1 MTEQRACLP
10 ESGRLVNNVVL
21 FVRALRRAGL
31 PVGSS
36 ETLLAVEA
44 VSAAGFSSKQDLY
57 WTLHASLVTHPD
69 QRQVFRQAF
78 RLFWRDP
85 RFHEQM
91 MSMLL
96 PMMRGV
102 AKDREAASGER
113 RAAEA
118 LLNDAQQPKAL
129 DRERPDDEFE
139 LQVDASGTTSARE
152 RLGDMDFE
160 QMTAAEMAEANEFT
174 RGMSLP
180 FKPLLSRRRKPHPL
194 GRFPD
199 WRKTMRRALA
209 TGGEFDS
216 FRRRTFSVRWPVLVA
231 LCDISGSMSAYSRTM
246 LHFLHCISH
255 RKGAGW
261 APVHSFTFGTTLTNI
276 TRQMR
281 MADVDD
287 AMKAAGREAHDW
299 DGGTRIADCVRKFNV
314 QWSRRVM
321 GQGAI
326 VLLITDGLESGDI
339 DLLDQ
344 EIRRLRRAA
353 RRLIWINPLLRWE
366 QFAPKARGIRT
377 MLPHV
382 DCFRSAHSIN
392 SLSGLAEVISDCS
405 DSGDKDRLLRR
416 MSAQAMNGEGPAN
429 RTEGWR

>member
-1 MTEQRACLP
+1 MAQEPGTAGQRAELP
-10 ESGRLVNNVVL
+10 KDGRLVNNVVL

-31 PVGSS
+31 PVGPS
-36 ETLLAVEA
+36 EVMLAVEA
-44 VSAAGFSSKQDLY
+44 VAAAGFSSRQDLY
-57 WTLHASLVTHPD
+57 WTLHACLVTHPD

-85 RFHEQM
+85 SFHEQM

-102 AKDREAASGER
+102 AEERQAAAGER

-118 LLNDAQQPKAL
+118 LLGDLEPPEPPKPDELDEEVELHIDAG
-129 DRERPDDEFE
+129 
-139 LQVDASGTTSARE
+139 GTSSARE

-160 QMTAAEMAEANEFT
+160 QMTSAEMAEAREIIQ
-174 RGMSLP
+174 RMSLP
-180 FKPLLSRRRKPHPL
+180 VKPLMSRRRRRHAL

-199 WRKTMRRALA
+199 WRQTMRRALA
-209 TGGEFDS
+209 TGGEINCFH
-216 FRRRTFSVRWPVLVA
+216 RRAHSTRWPVLVA
-231 LCDISGSMSAYSRTM
+231 LCDISGSMSAYSRTI

-299 DGGTRIADCVRKFNV
+299 DGGTRIADCVRMFNV
-314 QWSRRVM
+314 AWSRRVL

-339 DLLDQ
+339 ELLDR
-344 EIRRLRRAA
+344 EIRRLRRSA

-392 SLSGLAEVISDCS
+392 SLSGRAGAVSDCA
-405 DSGDKDRLLRR
+405 DSGQKDRLLRLI
-416 MSAQAMNGEGPAN
+416 SA
-429 RTEGWR
+429 